1 MTRSLLNFY
10 QRLKIIW
17 EQSLRDSRAI
27 SMDGRGYQARLY
39 RCVKIVNDNN
49 TGAIAIYNTKGLFG
63 KEISQEQYN
72 IFIDRGWSE
81 GVKAIQIHN
90 LNAEAV
96 RLRVLIQQE
105 TYTKALSN
113 KLKAIKD
120 ELQKIIGGQH

>member
-1 MTRSLLNFY
+1 
-10 QRLKIIW
+10 
-17 EQSLRDSRAI
+17 
-27 SMDGRGYQARLY
+27 MDGKGYDAITY
-39 RCVKIVNDNN
+39 KSVKIVRDVS
-49 TGAIAIYNTKGLFG
+49 TKAIAIYNTKGLFG

-105 TYTKALSN
+105 TYTKALHN
-113 KLKAIKD
+113 RLKKVKD
-120 ELQKIIGGQH
+120 ELRKIISGQH

>member
-1 MTRSLLNFY
+1 MSLSSSSKI
-10 QRLKIIW
+10 LKIIW
-17 EQSLRDSRAI
+17 EQSLRDSRTI
-27 SMDGRGYQARLY
+27 SMDGVGYQARLY
-39 RCVKIVNDNN
+39 RCVKIVNDTT

-105 TYTKALSN
+105 TYTKALHN
-113 KLKAIKD
+113 RLKKVKD
-120 ELQKIIGGQH
+120 ELQKIIGGQY

>member
-1 MTRSLLNFY
+1 
-10 QRLKIIW
+10 
-17 EQSLRDSRAI
+17 
-27 SMDGRGYQARLY
+27 MDGRGYQARLY
-39 RCVKIVNDNN
+39 RCVKIVNDNT

-105 TYTKALSN
+105 TYTKALHN
-113 KLKAIKD
+113 RLKKVKD

>member
-1 MTRSLLNFY
+1 MNFY
-10 QRLKIIW
+10 QRLSPVFHQAQK
-17 EQSLRDSRAI
+17 DNRAI
-27 SMDGRGYQARLY
+27 RMDGKGYDAITY
-39 RCVKIVNDNN
+39 KSVKIVRDVS
-49 TGAIAIYNTKGLFG
+49 TKAIAIYNTKGLFG

-105 TYTKALSN
+105 TYTKALHN
-113 KLKAIKD
+113 RLKKVKD
-120 ELQKIIGGQH
+120 ELRKIISGQH

>member
-1 MTRSLLNFY
+1 MSLSSSSKI
-10 QRLKIIW
+10 LKIIW
-17 EQSLRDSRAI
+17 EQSLRDSRTI

-39 RCVKIVNDNN
+39 RCVKIVNDNT

>member
-1 MTRSLLNFY
+1 MSLSSSSKI
-10 QRLKIIW
+10 LKIIW
-17 EQSLRDSRAI
+17 EQSLKDSRTI

-39 RCVKIVNDNN
+39 RCVKIVNDNT

-105 TYTKALSN
+105 TYTKALHN
-113 KLKAIKD
+113 RLKKVKD

>member
-1 MTRSLLNFY
+1 MNFY
-10 QRLKIIW
+10 QRLSPVFH
-17 EQSLRDSRAI
+17 QAQRDNRAI
-27 SMDGRGYQARLY
+27 RMDGKGYDAITY
-39 RCVKIVNDNN
+39 KSVKIVRDVS
-49 TGAIAIYNTKGLFG
+49 TKAIGIYNTKGLFS
-63 KEISQEQYN
+63 KEITEEQYG
-72 IFIDRGWSE
+72 IFIQKGWSE

-120 ELQKIIGGQH
+120 ELQKIIGGRH

>member
-1 MTRSLLNFY
+1 MSLSSSSKI
-10 QRLKIIW
+10 LKIIW
-17 EQSLRDSRAI
+17 EQSLRDSRTI

-39 RCVKIVNDNN
+39 RCVKIVNDNT

-81 GVKAIQIHN
+81 GVKVIQIHN

-105 TYTKALSN
+105 TYTKALHN
-113 KLKAIKD
+113 RLKKVKD
-120 ELQKIIGGQH
+120 ELRKIISGQH